1 MAFNGRARSELKYM
15 ATNVF
20 VLGLDENN
28 RSILER
34 TPGLEDCRFH
44 ALLHHDE
51 IRGVEQ
57 FPVRELLQSCES
69 RLRMHSGSIDAIV
82 TLLDFPATELVP
94 ILTRRLG
101 VPGPAFEAVLRC
113 NHKYWSR
120 LIQREAA
127 PEHIPEFAAFDPF
140 DPDVADTIP
149 LEYPIWIKPLNSY
162 RSHLGFR
169 VGNRGDLEAAC
180 AQLREHLPR
189 LSEPLQELLEHAE
202 LPERIR
208 QLPEHACIAERIIAG
223 RQCTLEGFVHRG
235 ETVIY
240 GVVDSIREANRSTFS
255 RYQYP
260 SSLPRNVQRRMSQIA
275 VDIVNRIG
283 LDDSPFN
290 IEMYYSARTD
300 RIRVLEINPRISQS
314 HAELF
319 ERVDGVSNER
329 IMIDVALGRR
339 PRIVHRE
346 GKYACAAKFFVHAYR
361 DATVRANPDAD
372 EIAEAERRLPGTSVR
387 LRVHEGMQLSQ
398 LIDEDSYSYELG
410 EIYIGARNQRELL
423 AKHREC
429 EKLLRFDL
437 ARPPRKRPR
446 RNRPTDSVEDYPP
459 AASEGQW

>member
-1 MAFNGRARSELKYM
+1 MV
-15 ATNVF
+15 TNVF
-20 VLGLDENN
+20 VLGLDDDN
-28 RSILER
+28 RDILER
-34 TPGLEDCRFH
+34 TPGLEECRFH
-44 ALLHHDE
+44 ELLHRDE
-51 IRGVEQ
+51 IRGVEE
-57 FPVRELLQSCES
+57 FPVPELLRSCES

-94 ILTRRLG
+94 ILAGRFG
-101 VPGPAFEAVLRC
+101 VPGPTFEAVLRC

-120 LIQREAA
+120 LIQKEAA
-127 PEHIPEFAAFDPF
+127 PRHIPEFEYFDPF
-140 DPDVADTIP
+140 DPNVADNLS
-149 LEYPIWIKPLNSY
+149 LEYPIWVKPLNSY

-169 VGNRGDLEAAC
+169 VGNRSDLEAAC
-180 AQLREHLPR
+180 AEMREHLPR
-189 LSEPLQELLEHAE
+189 LSEPLQQLMKLAS
-202 LPERIR
+202 LPESIER
-208 QLPEHACIAERIIAG
+208 LPEHACIAERIIAG
-223 RQCTLEGFVHRG
+223 RQCTLEGYVFRG

-260 SSLPRNVQRRMSQIA
+260 SSLSRKVKQRMSRIA
-275 VDIVNRIG
+275 VDIVERLG

-290 IEMYYSARTD
+290 IEMYYSPRTD
-300 RIRVLEINPRISQS
+300 QIWVLEINPRISQS

-346 GKYACAAKFFVHAYR
+346 GEFGCAAKFFVHAYR

-387 LRVHEGMQLSQ
+387 LHVQEGMQLSQ
-398 LIDEDSYSYELG
+398 LPDEDSYSYELG
-410 EIYIGARNQRELL
+410 AIYIGARDQKELL

-429 EKLLRFDL
+429 EKMLRFDL
-437 ARPPRKRPR
+437 ARPPKRKPR
-446 RNRPTDSVEDYPP
+446 RNRHSETDDGYPP
-459 AASEGQW
+459 AASEGHR